1 MNRGSRFFLILLC
14 IVVAVLFLLPTV
26 KWYFYTPADMQV
38 LANGTTDSIRE
49 YAEHKAGEGL
59 DQLVALT
66 ASEEGLSGPIP
77 EDLAFL
83 ASAARANYKLVG
95 EKVPRDWTVKSVL
108 SAFSSGQAV
117 YQALEDSYRQEV
129 QELKTMK
136 AKAIKL
142 GLDLFGGLSVV
153 IEADRESLADR
164 LGHSPSEEEL
174 SDALSRAME
183 ILNNRI
189 DTFGV
194 TEPSIRKVA
203 SDNQILIEVPGEVDP
218 EQVNSFLMGKG
229 RLAFHIVDEEATTL
243 IQNYT
248 AGGGQIIDGRPADN
262 TIIDKGLVVRG
273 FYKKDSY
280 GQDVFQRYAV
290 MTAEVGLDGEHI
302 ESASVSSDQ
311 VTGQPNVVFYL
322 DKEGG
327 ELFYKLTS
335 SNTGKP
341 LAVVM
346 DNKIKSI
353 ATISEGIR
361 DSVRVTG
368 FNSQEANDLALI
380 LRTAAM
386 PVDLEVKSQS
396 IVGATLG
403 EETRNAGLM
412 AMAIGFAAVFVFML
426 IWYRRAGL
434 VADVAL
440 LLNLFFITAI
450 LSAFRFTLTMT
461 SIAGLILNVGMAVDA
476 NVIIF
481 ERIKE
486 ELRMGKSRAASIESG
501 FKKAFWTIMD
511 ANITTLIA
519 ALFLSMLGSGAV
531 RGFAVTLAVGIIS
544 SLFTALFVA
553 HFLFDLGTDNLKKD
567 KIKIGWGLK

>member
-1 MNRGSRFFLILLC
+1 MNRGTRFFLILVC
-14 IVVAVLFLLPTV
+14 VFIGVMFLLPTV
-26 KWYFYTPADMQV
+26 KWYFFTTPEMQTM
-38 LANGTTDSIRE
+38 ANGTTDSIRE
-49 YAEHKAGEGL
+49 YAENKAGVSL
-59 DQLVALT
+59 DELIKLSAT
-66 ASEEGLSGPIP
+66 EEGLNGSMPG
-77 EDLAFL
+77 ELEFL
-83 ASAARANYKLVG
+83 VDRAKENYKLVG
-95 EKVPRDWTVKSVL
+95 EKAPREWTVKTVL
-108 SAFSSGQAV
+108 SGFNSGQEV
-117 YQALEDSYRQEV
+117 YRALEDSYREEIQA
-129 QELKTMK
+129 LKETK
-136 AKAIKL
+136 NQSIKL

-153 IEADRESLADR
+153 IEADEASLSDR
-164 LGHSPSEEEL
+164 LGHSPSAEEL
-174 SDALSRAME
+174 NDALNRAME

-203 SDNQILIEVPGEVDP
+203 SDNQIMIEVPGEVDP

-229 RLAFHIVDEEATTL
+229 RLAFHIVDNGATEI

-248 AGGGQIIDGRPADN
+248 AQGGQVKNGRPVDN
-262 TIIDKGLVVRG
+262 DIIDKGLTVRG

-290 MTAEVGLDGEHI
+290 ITSEVGLDGEHI
-302 ESASVSSDQ
+302 ESATVTSDQ
-311 VTGQPNVVFYL
+311 VTGKPNVVFYL

-335 SNTGKP
+335 SNVDKP

-346 DNKIKSI
+346 DDKIKSI
-353 ATISEGIR
+353 ANISEGIR

-368 FNSQEANDLALI
+368 FNTQEANDLALI

-412 AMAIGFAAVFVFML
+412 AITIGFASVFVFML
-426 IWYRRAGL
+426 LYYRRAGL
-434 VADVAL
+434 VADIAL
-440 LLNLFFITAI
+440 LLNLFFITAV

-486 ELRMGKSRAASIESG
+486 ELRLGKSRSASIEGG
-501 FKKAFWTIMD
+501 FRKAFWTIMD

-544 SLFTALFVA
+544 SLFTALFVS
-553 HFLFDLGTDNLKKD
+553 HFLFDVGTENLKQN

>member
-1 MNRGSRFFLILLC
+1 MNRVSRLSLILLC
-14 IVVAVLFLLPTV
+14 MVVAVLFLLPTV
-26 KWYFYTPADMQV
+26 KWYFYTTPEMQT

-66 ASEEGLSGPIP
+66 DTDEGLDGALP

-83 ASAARANYKLVG
+83 IDDAKANYKLIG
-95 EKVPRDWTVKSVL
+95 EKVPRDWTVRNTL
-108 SAFSSGQAV
+108 SAFGSGQDV
-117 YQALEDSYRQEV
+117 YRALEDSYRQDA
-129 QELKTMK
+129 QDLKDMK
-136 AKAIKL
+136 DKAIKL

-153 IEADRESLADR
+153 IEADEESLTER
-164 LGHSPSEEEL
+164 LGHVPSEDEL

-229 RLAFHIVDEEATTL
+229 SLAFHIIDEEATDTVL
-243 IQNYT
+243 AYT
-248 AGGGQIIDGRPADN
+248 SAGGQIVDGRPVDDTLIA
-262 TIIDKGLVVRG
+262 KGLVVRG
-273 FYKKDSY
+273 YYKKDSY

-302 ESASVSSDQ
+302 ESATVTSDQ
-311 VTGQPNVVFYL
+311 ITGQPNVVFYL
-322 DKEGG
+322 DKDGG

-335 SNTGKP
+335 SNVNKP
-341 LAVVM
+341 MAVVM
-346 DNKIKSI
+346 DDKIKSI
-353 ATISEGIR
+353 ANISEGIR

-368 FNSQEANDLALI
+368 FNTQEANDLALI

-412 AMAIGFAAVFVFML
+412 AIAIGFGAVFLFML
-426 IWYRRAGL
+426 IWYRRAGF

-440 LLNLFFITAI
+440 LLNLFFITAV

-486 ELRMGKSRAASIESG
+486 ELRLGKSRSAAIEGG
-501 FKKAFWTIMD
+501 FRKAFWTIMD

-519 ALFLSMLGSGAV
+519 ALFLSMLGSGSV
-531 RGFAVTLAVGIIS
+531 RGFAVTLAVGIVS
-544 SLFTALFVA
+544 SLFTALFVS
-553 HFLFDLGTDNLKKD
+553 HFLFDVGTENLKQD

>member
-1 MNRGSRFFLILLC
+1 MNRVSRLSLILLC
-14 IVVAVLFLLPTV
+14 LVVAVLFLLPTI
-26 KWYFYTPADMQV
+26 KWYFFTTVEMQT

-66 ASEEGLSGPIP
+66 ASEEGLAGAVP
-77 EDLAFL
+77 EELDFL
-83 ASAARANYKLVG
+83 IDEAKANYRLIG
-95 EKVPRDWTVKSVL
+95 EKAPRQWTVKSVL
-108 SAFSSGQAV
+108 SAFNSGQAV
-117 YQALEDSYRQEV
+117 YAVLEDSYRQDI
-129 QELKTMK
+129 QDLKGMK
-136 AKAIKL
+136 AKTIKL

-153 IEADRESLADR
+153 IEADRESLEDR
-164 LGHSPSEEEL
+164 LGHSPSVDEL
-174 SDALSRAME
+174 DDALSRAME

-229 RLAFHIVDEEATTL
+229 RLAFHIIDNDATSVV
-243 IQNYT
+243 QDYT
-248 AGGGQIIDGRPADN
+248 SGGGQIVDGRPADDSL
-262 TIIDKGLVVRG
+262 IDKGLVVRG

-302 ESASVSSDQ
+302 QSASVTSDQ

-386 PVDLEVKSQS
+386 PVDLEVKSKS

-412 AMAIGFAAVFVFML
+412 AIAIGFGAVFVFML

-440 LLNLFFITAI
+440 LLNLFFITAV

-486 ELRMGKSRAASIESG
+486 ELRLGKSRAAAVEGG

-553 HFLFDLGTDNLKKD
+553 HFLFDVGTENFKQN

>member
-1 MNRGSRFFLILLC
+1 MNRVSRLSLILLC
-14 IVVAVLFLLPTV
+14 MVLAVLFLLPTIR
-26 KWYFYTPADMQV
+26 WYFFTTAEMQT

-66 ASEEGLSGPIP
+66 ASEEGLSGAVP
-77 EDLAFL
+77 EELDFL
-83 ASAARANYKLVG
+83 IDEAKANYKLVG
-95 EKVPRDWTVKSVL
+95 EKLPREWTVKAVL
-108 SAFSSGQAV
+108 SAFRSGQDV
-117 YQALEDSYRQEV
+117 YTALEDSYRLEI
-129 QELKTMK
+129 QELKDVK

-153 IEADRESLADR
+153 IEADRESLEDR
-164 LGHSPSEEEL
+164 LGHNPTDDEL
-174 SDALSRAME
+174 NDALNRAME

-229 RLAFHIVDEEATTL
+229 RLAFHIIDNDATDAIL
-243 IQNYT
+243 EYT
-248 AGGGQIIDGRPADN
+248 AAGGQIINGRPADDS
-262 TIIDKGLVVRG
+262 IIDKGLVVRG
-273 FYKKDSY
+273 YYKKDSY

-290 MTAEVGLDGEHI
+290 MTGEVGLDGQHI
-302 ESASVSSDQ
+302 ESASVTSDQ
-311 VTGQPNVVFYL
+311 ITGQPNVVFYL

-346 DNKIKSI
+346 DDKIKSI

-368 FNSQEANDLALI
+368 FNAQEANDLALI

-412 AMAIGFAAVFVFML
+412 AISIGFAAVFIFML
-426 IWYRRAGL
+426 VWYRRAGFI
-434 VADVAL
+434 ADIAL

-486 ELRMGKSRAASIESG
+486 ELRLGKSRAASIEGG
-501 FKKAFWTIMD
+501 FRKAFWTIMD

-519 ALFLSMLGSGAV
+519 ALFLSMLGSGSI
-531 RGFAVTLAVGIIS
+531 RGFAVTLAVGIVS
-544 SLFTALFVA
+544 SLFTALFVS
-553 HFLFDLGTDNLKKD
+553 HFLFDVGTENFKQD

>member
-1 MNRGSRFFLILLC
+1 MNRVSRLSLILLC
-14 IVVAVLFLLPTV
+14 MVLAVLFLLPTIR
-26 KWYFYTPADMQV
+26 WYFFTTAEMQT

-66 ASEEGLSGPIP
+66 ASEEGLSGAVP
-77 EDLAFL
+77 EELDFL
-83 ASAARANYKLVG
+83 IDEAKANYKLVG
-95 EKVPRDWTVKSVL
+95 EKLPREWTVKAVL
-108 SAFSSGQAV
+108 SAFRSGQDV
-117 YQALEDSYRQEV
+117 YTALEDSYRLEI
-129 QELKTMK
+129 QELKDVK

-153 IEADRESLADR
+153 IEADRESLEDR
-164 LGHSPSEEEL
+164 LGHNPTDDEL
-174 SDALSRAME
+174 NDALNRAME

-229 RLAFHIVDEEATTL
+229 RLAFHIIDNDATDAIL
-243 IQNYT
+243 EYT
-248 AGGGQIIDGRPADN
+248 AGGGQIINGRPADDS
-262 TIIDKGLVVRG
+262 IIDKGLVVRG
-273 FYKKDSY
+273 YYKKDSY

-290 MTAEVGLDGEHI
+290 MTGEVGLDGQHI
-302 ESASVSSDQ
+302 ESASVTSDQ
-311 VTGQPNVVFYL
+311 ITGQPNVVFYL

-346 DNKIKSI
+346 DDKIKSI

-412 AMAIGFAAVFVFML
+412 AISIGFAAVFVFML
-426 IWYRRAGL
+426 VWYRRAGFI
-434 VADVAL
+434 ADIAL

-486 ELRMGKSRAASIESG
+486 ELRLGKSRAASIEGG
-501 FKKAFWTIMD
+501 FRKAFWTIMD

-519 ALFLSMLGSGAV
+519 ALFLSMLGSGSI
-531 RGFAVTLAVGIIS
+531 RGFAVTLAVGIVS
-544 SLFTALFVA
+544 SLFTALFVS
-553 HFLFDLGTDNLKKD
+553 HFLFDVGTENFKQD